1 MPVTSLDVSIDGSF
15 IQSCDVAD
23 NLLFFSTRTGERVT
37 AEAVKDSDWVTQSV
51 GVGWAMQGLWPVVG
65 DGSAITA
72 ADRSTEGTSCK
83 WAYRW
88 GVAITAPS
96 LNMISTV

>member
-37 AEAVKDSDWVTQSV
+37 AEAVKPRIAPRRVRRANGRIDGAWQS
-51 GVGWAMQGLWPVVG
+51 QHHP
-65 DGSAITA
+65 
-72 ADRSTEGTSCK
+72 
-83 WAYRW
+83 
-88 GVAITAPS
+88 
-96 LNMISTV
+96 